1 MVLSS
6 CVDALNTFSEMRV
19 AVFSGAI
26 PSTTFIENLIVGL
39 ADKGIEV
46 VLYGTKRANMH
57 YSGSVSKRYFY
68 NGRLGSVLFFSMD
81 FLSLAVSHPKRLLRY
96 LRHLSNNRNKY
107 NRDDIFK
114 HLRVLRQLPDIF
126 HVQWS
131 KDVGKWSFLKQFDIK
146 LIVSF
151 RGAQI
156 NYSPICNLRLAEEYK
171 AHLPLYDAYH
181 CVSHAISREGEKYG
195 ATPDKCRIIY
205 PAVNELLTKAK
216 IKHTDA
222 PSMLNILSVGRDHWK
237 KGYRVAIDA
246 MWLLKKE
253 GIKFHYTIIAG
264 GKKEELIYQIN
275 QLGLNDEVTLIDNLP
290 HDEVLQQYNDADIFL
305 LPSFEEGVA
314 NVALESM
321 ALGTFVIST
330 NCGGMEEVIADG
342 KNGFIVPIRDNEAIK
357 EAIMRYL
364 STPEN
369 KKTEMIGNAR
379 NTIVERHLIDNQVDQ
394 MIKLYKE
401 VLQ

>member
-1 MVLSS
+1 
-6 CVDALNTFSEMRV
+6 MRV

-39 ADKGIEV
+39 AGKGIEV
-46 VLYGTKRANMH
+46 ALFGTKRANIN
-57 YSGSVSKRYFY
+57 YSKNVSKYYFY
-68 NGRLGSVLFFSMD
+68 NGHLGTVLVFSLD
-81 FLSLAVSHPKRLLRY
+81 LLALAVTNPKRLLRY

-107 NRDDIFK
+107 SRDDTFK
-114 HLRVLRQLPDIF
+114 HLRVLRHLPEIF

-131 KDVGKWSFLKQFDIK
+131 KDVGKWSFLKQFDVK

-156 NYSPICNLRLAEEYK
+156 NYSPICNLKLSEEYIE
-171 AHLPLYDAYH
+171 HLPVFDAYH
-181 CVSHAISREGEKYG
+181 CVSYAISLEGEKYG
-195 ATPDKCRIIY
+195 AAADKCRIIY
-205 PAVNELLTKAK
+205 PAVNEQLTKTK
-216 IKHTDA
+216 ILHNTD
-222 PSMLNILSVGRDHWK
+222 SCVLNILSVGRDHWK

-246 MWLLKKE
+246 MALLKKE
-253 GIKFHYTIIAG
+253 GAKFHYTIVAG

-290 HDEVLQQYNDADIFL
+290 HDEVLKKYTDADIFL

-314 NVALESM
+314 NVVLESM

-330 NCGGMEEVIADG
+330 NCGGMKEVIVDG
-342 KNGFIVPIRDNEAIK
+342 RNGFIVPVRDSKAIK
-357 EAIMRYL
+357 NSILRYIGIPDDKRL
-364 STPEN
+364 
-369 KKTEMIGNAR
+369 EMIGNAR
-379 NTIVERHLIDNQVDQ
+379 NTIVERHLIDNQVNQ

-401 VLQ
+401 VLK

>member
-1 MVLSS
+1 
-6 CVDALNTFSEMRV
+6 MRV

-39 ADKGIEV
+39 AGKGIEV
-46 VLYGTKRANMH
+46 ALFGTKRANIN
-57 YSGSVSKRYFY
+57 YSRNVSKHYFY
-68 NGRLGSVLFFSMD
+68 NGRLGSVLVFTLD
-81 FLSLAVSHPKRLLRY
+81 LLALAVANPKRLLRY

-107 NRDDIFK
+107 SRDDTFK
-114 HLRVLRQLPDIF
+114 HLRVLRHLPEIF

-131 KDVGKWSFLKQFDIK
+131 KDVGKWSFLKQFDVK

-156 NYSPICNLRLAEEYK
+156 NYSPICNLKLSEEYIE
-171 AHLPLYDAYH
+171 HLPVFDAYH
-181 CVSHAISREGEKYG
+181 CVSHAISLEGEKYG
-195 ATPDKCRIIY
+195 AAAGKCRIIY
-205 PAVNELLTKAK
+205 PAVNEQLTKTK
-216 IKHTDA
+216 ILHNTD
-222 PSMLNILSVGRDHWK
+222 SCVLNIFSVGRDHWK

-246 MWLLKKE
+246 MALLKKE
-253 GIKFHYTIIAG
+253 GAKFHYTIVAG

-290 HDEVLQQYNDADIFL
+290 HDEVLKKYKDADIFL

-314 NVALESM
+314 NVVLESM

-330 NCGGMEEVIADG
+330 NCGGMEEVIVDG
-342 KNGFIVPIRDNEAIK
+342 RNGFIVPVRDSKAIK
-357 EAIMRYL
+357 DSILRYIGIPDDKRL
-364 STPEN
+364 
-369 KKTEMIGNAR
+369 EMIGNAR
-379 NTIVERHLIDNQVDQ
+379 NTIVERHLIDNQVNQ

-401 VLQ
+401 VLK